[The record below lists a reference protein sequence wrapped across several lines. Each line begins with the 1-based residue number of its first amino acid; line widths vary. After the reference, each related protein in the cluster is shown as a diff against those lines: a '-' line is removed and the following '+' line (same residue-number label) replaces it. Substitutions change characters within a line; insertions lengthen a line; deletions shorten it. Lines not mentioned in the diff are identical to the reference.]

1 MPCIIIRPRFPPRIL
16 SVRQARRAGS
26 KKWKRRRD
34 RFLKRYE
41 DGTTAVDGCL
51 ADILLKVSCTSS
63 LLNSHLNSA
72 CKHLVA
78 LLFQCV
84 RGYKDVAAVDY
95 FFVKLSDTAAHTRKI
110 AVCLIRGCQFLVLS
124 VFVCGYNPSVCSLDF
139 LKPSMKWRC
148 QRDRLYKSSIQ
159 EKSSYVSNSRC
170 IIDSFSASLFSSM
183 RFVFFKLLYLAWN
196 MSFFKLPYLAW
207 NMSPVI
213 WEQFILTFCIETYIF
228 KYIYDH

>member
-16 SVRQARRAGS
+16 SLRQARRAGS

-51 ADILLKVSCTSS
+51 ADILQKVGCTS

-110 AVCLIRGCQFLVLS
+110 AVCLIRGCQYLVLR

-139 LKPSMKWRC
+139 LKLSMKWRC
-148 QRDRLYKSSIQ
+148 QLDRI
-159 EKSSYVSNSRC
+159 
-170 IIDSFSASLFSSM
+170 
-183 RFVFFKLLYLAWN
+183 
-196 MSFFKLPYLAW
+196 
-207 NMSPVI
+207 
-213 WEQFILTFCIETYIF
+213 
-228 KYIYDH
+228 